1 MQKCQFTGGNLR
13 PLELELPLSMLPG
26 ENSALIVCF
35 AKADFLYLITW
46 LLL

>member
-1 MQKCQFTGGNLR
+1 MLKFQFTGGNVR

-35 AKADFLYLITW
+35 AKADFLCLISW
-46 LLL
+46 LLS